1 MSGSL
6 PESALN
12 TPGILLATAPYC
24 GRARDGSAGAV
35 GPGGMARREKGM
47 EGWQLAGRAKGGRVE
62 PGGPTRAPRAKAGCI
77 GLFSKNPAVS
87 PYPPVSE
94 PAEVAVQHGV
104 NFGKFR

>member
-1 MSGSL
+1 
-6 PESALN
+6 
-12 TPGILLATAPYC
+12 
-24 GRARDGSAGAV
+24 
-35 GPGGMARREKGM
+35 M
-47 EGWQLAGRAKGGRVE
+47 EGWQLAGRAKGGGWSRVGR
-62 PGGPTRAPRAKAGCI
+62 PGRPRAKAGSI